1 MLRLNR
7 CGCSSVLITLYIPY
21 TNISTCTNQSGGN
34 QLKSYQADSQ
44 SNSLVIKWSGRT
56 QKLLVHS
63 YPNIWLWLHY
73 SRFTI
78 YWYYYNRKLKFMGF
92 FRYIHTCQKS
102 KLLYTIIFVFFFN
115 VTKIWFWTI
124 IVDCKYKRWAD
135 KLMF

>member
-1 MLRLNR
+1 MWMFI
-7 CGCSSVLITLYIPY
+7 SSDNIIYIPY
-21 TNISTCTNQSGGN
+21 TNISTCTNQSGRN

-78 YWYYYNRKLKFMGF
+78 YWYYYNRKLKFMVF

-102 KLLYTIIFVFFFN
+102 KLYILSYLYFFFN

-135 KLMF
+135 

>member
-1 MLRLNR
+1 MWMFI
-7 CGCSSVLITLYIPY
+7 SSDNIIYIPY
-21 TNISTCTNQSGGN
+21 TNISTCTNQSGRN

-78 YWYYYNRKLKFMGF
+78 YWYYYNRKLKFMFF

-102 KLLYTIIFVFFFN
+102 KLYILSYLYFFFN

-135 KLMF
+135 